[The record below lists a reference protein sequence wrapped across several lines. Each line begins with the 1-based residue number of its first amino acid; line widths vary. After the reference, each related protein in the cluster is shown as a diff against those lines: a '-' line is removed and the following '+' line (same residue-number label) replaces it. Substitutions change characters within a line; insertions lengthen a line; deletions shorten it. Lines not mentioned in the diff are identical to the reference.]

1 MSDGTIIEIRDVWK
15 TYRSD
20 GYELNAL
27 RGVDIR
33 ITRGEFVSI
42 MGPSGCGKSTL
53 LHLMGAL
60 DSVTRGEVR
69 FEEKIIAEMSEDE
82 RCCLRCRQ
90 TGFIFQTFNLLPTLD
105 ALENVEMPA
114 RLSGLSKKERR
125 EKAKTLLEKVGLSE
139 RLTHLPSQLSGGECQ
154 RVAIARALINA
165 PELILA
171 DEPTGNLDSQSG
183 SEIIELLHQLNRE
196 GETIIMVTHNPETTK
211 YSNRIVYMRDGKI
224 IG

>member
-1 MSDGTIIEIRDVWK
+1 MSDDTIVEIKDVWK

-27 RGVDIR
+27 RGVNIR
-33 ITRGEFVSI
+33 ITRGEFISI

-82 RCCLRCRQ
+82 RCCLRCRR
-90 TGFIFQTFNLLPTLD
+90 TGFIFQTFNLLPTLNI
-105 ALENVEMPA
+105 LENVEMPA

-139 RLTHLPSQLSGGECQ
+139 RLTHLPSQLSGGERQ

-171 DEPTGNLDSQSG
+171 DEPTGNLDSKSG
-183 SEIIELLHQLNRE
+183 SEIIELLHELNSE
-196 GETIIMVTHNPETTK
+196 GQTIIMVTHNPETTK
-211 YSNRIVYMRDGKI
+211 YSNRIVYMRDGRVEE
-224 IG
+224 

>member
-1 MSDGTIIEIRDVWK
+1 MSDDTIVEIKDVWK

-27 RGVDIR
+27 RGVNIR
-33 ITRGEFVSI
+33 ITRGEFISI

-82 RCCLRCRQ
+82 RCCLRCRR
-90 TGFIFQTFNLLPTLD
+90 TGFIFQTFNLLPTLNI
-105 ALENVEMPA
+105 LENVEMPA

-139 RLTHLPSQLSGGECQ
+139 RLTHLPSQLSGGERQ

-171 DEPTGNLDSQSG
+171 DEPTGNLDSKSG
-183 SEIIELLHQLNRE
+183 SEIIGLLHELNSE
-196 GETIIMVTHNPETTK
+196 GQTIIMVTHNPETTK

>member
-1 MSDGTIIEIRDVWK
+1 MSDGTIVEIKDVWK

-27 RGVDIR
+27 RGVNIR
-33 ITRGEFVSI
+33 IKRGEFVSI

-60 DSVTRGEVR
+60 DSVTKGEVK

-82 RCCLRCRQ
+82 RCCLRCRR
-90 TGFIFQTFNLLPTLD
+90 TGFIFQTFNLLPTLNI
-105 ALENVEMPA
+105 LENVEMPA

-125 EKAKTLLEKVGLSE
+125 EKAETLLERMGLSE
-139 RLTHLPSQLSGGECQ
+139 RLTHLPSQLSGGERQ

-183 SEIIELLHQLNRE
+183 SEIIELLHELNRE
-196 GETIIMVTHNPETTK
+196 GQTIIMVTHNPETTK
-211 YSNRIVYMRDGKI
+211 YSNRIVYMRDGRVEE
-224 IG
+224 